1 MKNAVW
7 MNAHQDFE
15 MGGHPLE
22 CKNPENGLMAH
33 RIQVLILPVK
43 QVGTAIE
50 GRLKRLKVLPPIL
63 M

>member
-7 MNAHQDFE
+7 NAHQDFE

-33 RIQVLILPVK
+33 RIQVLILPVNPLGSAVERK
-43 QVGTAIE
+43 I
-50 GRLKRLKVLPPIL
+50 KKNLPPIL